1 RKISPLSIKFLS
13 IKCADAASF
22 PLHSHSTALSSR
34 VVNVDVSGRGRKALV
49 FAPTR
54 FSPTLSRPF
63 PRFSLAQH
71 TALAFENQL
80 MQRREERVIAIG
92 AVENV
97 VSISSARHQFD
108 LGQGCQ
114 LPLHSP

>member
-1 RKISPLSIKFLS
+1 MSRGGGRR
-13 IKCADAASF
+13 
-22 PLHSHSTALSSR
+22 AL
-34 VVNVDVSGRGRKALV
+34 A

-80 MQRREERVIAIG
+80 LQRRKERVIAIG
-92 AVENV
+92 AVEDV
-97 VSISSARHQFD
+97 VTISSARYQSD
-108 LGQGCQ
+108 LDQGCQ